1 MLYCTVVYV
10 ILIQVESVYENCI
23 LPTMSEYETE
33 DSDNEDTTEEDLDNF
48 AKPLNSY
55 LEYFEATWI

>member
-1 MLYCTVVYV
+1 M
-10 ILIQVESVYENCI
+10 YENCI

-55 LEYFEATWI
+55 LEYFEATWIGALNKS